1 MNTRNWIQQVVAF
14 AILLWAVTA
23 HSGEQI
29 DRLATGKR
37 ERRADGMPRSL
48 LLSCVGTGFR
58 ARGLRRR
65 DCRVYCELIRARNK
79 RGALSNPGFAETD
92 TSYLI
97 GCFSSLRANW
107 IALCMMCVLGWCSS
121 AFAYR
126 PFDSTDADVAGAG
139 TFELELGPVGY
150 LKEGRDRFLVTP
162 AAVANFGLAG
172 DREFVVEGTLQ
183 RPIDDTSDR
192 ARTSLVDT
200 GLFLKQ
206 VHRPGSLQES
216 TGPSVATECGLLLP
230 NIHGES
236 GMGARCAGIV
246 SQRWPTAT
254 VHLNAAL
261 ALTRQ
266 HNPDLFLGAILE
278 GPYDWAI
285 RPALELFAERESG
298 KPWTFS
304 TLVGA
309 IWRAKDN
316 LSFDIGVRVAR
327 ADHENVKEVRMG
339 LTWGLP
345 SRK

>member
-1 MNTRNWIQQVVAF
+1 MGIALEPKTSVGDCGGCLRT
-14 AILLWAVTA
+14 LLRSARDGFVEVEFESLEGRA
-23 HSGEQI
+23 GQASGLVW
-29 DRLATGKR
+29 RW
-37 ERRADGMPRSL
+37 ADG
-48 LLSCVGTGFR
+48 G
-58 ARGLRRR
+58 
-65 DCRVYCELIRARNK
+65 N
-79 RGALSNPGFAETD
+79 
-92 TSYLI
+92 YLI
-97 GCFSSLRANW
+97 GCFSSVQANW
-107 IALCMMCVLGWCSS
+107 LAVCMMCALGWCSS

-139 TFELELGPVGY
+139 VFELEFGLVGY
-150 LKEGRDRFLVTP
+150 LKEGRDKFWVAP

-172 DREFVVEGTLQ
+172 EREVVVEGKLQ
-183 RPIDDTSDR
+183 RLIDDKSDGP
-192 ARTSLVDT
+192 RTSLVDT

-230 NIHGES
+230 DIHGES

-254 VHLNAAL
+254 VHLNAAF

-304 TLVGA
+304 TMVGA

-316 LSFDIGVRVAR
+316 LSFDIGVRLAR
-327 ADHENVKEVRMG
+327 ANHENVREVRAG
-339 LTWGLP
+339 LSWAFPLTQV
-345 SRK
+345 

>member
-1 MNTRNWIQQVVAF
+1 MT
-14 AILLWAVTA
+14 AVT
-23 HSGEQI
+23 
-29 DRLATGKR
+29 
-37 ERRADGMPRSL
+37 
-48 LLSCVGTGFR
+48 
-58 ARGLRRR
+58 
-65 DCRVYCELIRARNK
+65 
-79 RGALSNPGFAETD
+79 
-92 TSYLI
+92 
-97 GCFSSLRANW
+97 
-107 IALCMMCVLGWCSS
+107 WCSS
-121 AFAYR
+121 ALAYR
-126 PFDSTDADVAGAG
+126 PFDATDADVAGAG
-139 TFELELGPVGY
+139 VFELEFGPVGY
-150 LKEGRDRFLVTP
+150 LKEGREKFWVAP

-172 DREFVVEGTLQ
+172 DREVVVEGKLQ
-183 RPIDDTSDR
+183 RLIDDNSDGP
-192 ARTSLVDT
+192 RTSLVDS

-230 NIHGES
+230 TIHGES

-285 RPALELFAERESG
+285 RPALEFFAERESG

-304 TLVGA
+304 TLVGV

-316 LSFDIGVRVAR
+316 LSFDFGARVAR
-327 ADHENVKEVRMG
+327 AEHENVSEVRAG
-339 LTWGLP
+339 LSWGFPL
-345 SRK
+345 RK